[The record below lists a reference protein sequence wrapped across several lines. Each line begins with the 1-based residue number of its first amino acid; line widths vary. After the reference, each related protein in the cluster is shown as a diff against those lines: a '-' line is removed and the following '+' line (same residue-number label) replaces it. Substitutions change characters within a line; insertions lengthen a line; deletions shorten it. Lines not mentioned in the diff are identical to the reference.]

1 MLPLAGDAGLVRAV
15 ERSRAW
21 ALGEQKGCR
30 DSFPQRPIPEMSW
43 ALPAPVDCGRI
54 AGGLQEQGGCGL
66 RDDDVPSGYG
76 LRAPGVGLVSL
87 GPPRE
92 RDPGNGGRS
101 GAQSCR
107 PRLSSP
113 PGTKADPSH
122 GAGRAAWV
130 LLFMVAAGCVYLF
143 TDLFCQSNPAL
154 LTGLGRPLG
163 PSALPTNRSAQ
174 RNN

>member
-1 MLPLAGDAGLVRAV
+1 MNQAVGGPSTTPWGDAGRVLPLAGDAGLVRAV

-54 AGGLQEQGGCGL
+54 AGGLQEQGGRGL

-76 LRAPGVGLVSL
+76 LRAPSVGLVSL

-101 GAQSCR
+101 GAQSCH

-113 PGTKADPSH
+113 ARPAQRPIHPTGPG
-122 GAGRAAWV
+122 G
-130 LLFMVAAGCVYLF
+130 
-143 TDLFCQSNPAL
+143 
-154 LTGLGRPLG
+154 PLG
-163 PSALPTNRSAQ
+163 CYCLWWLRGAFTYLLIYFASQTRLY
-174 RNN
+174 